1 MSDMTREHESTS
13 VTGTLKAQF
22 SILVFWAALA
32 WGLEAVDQFFLK
44 ERLDNYG
51 IRPLE
56 LDGLWGILCAPLLH
70 GGFAHLTANTVPF
83 LVLGWF
89 VLAGRKGDFFL
100 VNAIVVIL
108 GGLGVWLTGNWLTD
122 HEKSIH
128 FGASGV
134 IFGYLGFLLFRGVFE
149 RSIRSIFVALLAGG
163 LYGGLVFGL
172 VPGKQG
178 VSWQGHLFGF
188 VAGAVTAKL
197 LAASNL
203 RLQLEQER

>member
-1 MSDMTREHESTS
+1 MPSNSRST
-13 VTGTLKAQF
+13 K
-22 SILVFWAALA
+22 
-32 WGLEAVDQFFLK
+32 
-44 ERLDNYG
+44 
-51 IRPLE
+51 
-56 LDGLWGILCAPLLH
+56 
-70 GGFAHLTANTVPF
+70 TARWCF
-83 LVLGWF
+83 
-89 VLAGRKGDFFL
+89 
-100 VNAIVVIL
+100 
-108 GGLGVWLTGNWLTD
+108 GNWFTD

-203 RLQLEQER
+203 RLQLEQKR